1 MLLNNAHSSD
11 TTSFTYAGFSQHQD
25 KLIFQGDAR
34 INSIYDLELTPDPAT
49 KNSVGRVLYE
59 DEIQLWEKST
69 HGISIS
75 DFETTITFNLT
86 SSPNDNNPADGFAFF
101 IAPPDSTIPKDSYG
115 GYLGLFSKSTA
126 LDPTKNHVVAVEFDT
141 YFSGNSWDPNYRH
154 IGIDVNTIESSITT
168 PWERQDKKQGEVRIN
183 YNSATKFLTVESDYP
198 GGKPYAVALNVDLTT
213 RLPEKVRV
221 GLSAATGD
229 NVQVHTIHAWNF
241 KSKLIKNEGISFFTW
256 EEELLHSFLQQLPN
270 LSLDVTVRDSWVW
283 ASDRNGLF
291 SVKGAYSVISSL
303 LHMDGLDGSEIY
315 DELYHIVDVKAI
327 LPEKVRVGLSTS
339 T

>member
-86 SSPNDNNPADGFAFF
+86 SNDNKPADGFAFF

-115 GYLGLFSKSTA
+115 GYLGLFDPRTA
-126 LDPTKNHVVAVEFDT
+126 LDPSKNQVVAVELDT
-141 YFSGNSWDPNYRH
+141 FINSWDPSSTH
-154 IGIDVNTIESSITT
+154 IGIDLNSIVSARTI
-168 PWERQDKKQGEVRIN
+168 PWERQDKAKGEVRIN
-183 YNSATKFLTVESDYP
+183 YNGHAKFLTVESDYFD
-198 GGKPYAVALNVDLTT
+198 GKSYAVAFSVDLTT

-221 GLSAATGD
+221 GLSAATGGHI
-229 NVQVHTIHAWNF
+229 QVHTIHAWDFKSKLIRDDF
-241 KSKLIKNEGISFFTW
+241 KSKLIKDE
-256 EEELLHSFLQQLPN
+256 
-270 LSLDVTVRDSWVW
+270 DM
-283 ASDRNGLF
+283 
-291 SVKGAYSVISSL
+291 YISS
-303 LHMDGLDGSEIY
+303 
-315 DELYHIVDVKAI
+315 VV
-327 LPEKVRVGLSTS
+327 
-339 T
+339 